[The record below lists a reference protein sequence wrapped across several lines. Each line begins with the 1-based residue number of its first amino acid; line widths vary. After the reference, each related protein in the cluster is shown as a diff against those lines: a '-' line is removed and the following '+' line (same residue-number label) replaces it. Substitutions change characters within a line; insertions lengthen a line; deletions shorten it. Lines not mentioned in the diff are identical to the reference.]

1 MSPIGVRC
9 RRARFVRGADG
20 PDRDPLAGVGA
31 QEADEVIRQRVTG
44 GTGDASSGKLT
55 FYLGTGNL
63 LVPADGV
70 YSFTGPARAIKLNGQ
85 ELSEIREKPVEVP
98 LKKGIYAIE
107 VTADLRYTAQVAISI
122 VDPRTGQR
130 LPIFNSLAQIKKFLL
145 EPHEANG
152 MKRFDVSR
160 FSPEQAMPLRISV
173 PQK

>member
-1 MSPIGVRC
+1 MQVWDASSGKRLHTYTGAVNSVAWSP
-9 RRARFVRGADG
+9 DG
-20 PDRDPLAGVGA
+20 KRIASAG
-31 QEADEVIRQRVTG
+31 QG
-44 GTGDASSGKLT
+44 GTVQVWDASSGKLT